1 MYDQFQRPIGYQGRL
16 VAAGMN
22 KSHYELTTWGL
33 THVTINTD
41 FTVLDV
47 GVGGGKTVNR
57 LAQQVPDGK
66 VYGIDYSPDMVVY
79 AKKLN
84 KKLVEEGKVEI
95 VEGSVDK
102 TGFPD
107 GAFDLVTAIE
117 TYYFWPSL
125 PSAFQEIKRILKPN
139 GKLLMINELVK
150 DGVDDVKQAKII
162 AKTHVHLVP
171 LDEIRCMLQ
180 AAGFLNVEVFR
191 KEQSPWNAIV
201 AQKPPA

>member
-1 MYDQFQRPIGYQGRL
+1 
-16 VAAGMN
+16 MN